1 MGTTEKL
8 IAISQSGPRGENLDT
23 DEPLGTEIE
32 KEV

>member
-8 IAISQSGPRGENLDT
+8 IATYKRGPRGENLDT